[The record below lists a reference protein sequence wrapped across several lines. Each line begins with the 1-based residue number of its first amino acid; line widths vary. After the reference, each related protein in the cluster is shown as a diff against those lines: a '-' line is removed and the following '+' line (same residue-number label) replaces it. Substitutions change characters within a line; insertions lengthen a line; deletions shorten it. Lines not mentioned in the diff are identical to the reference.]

1 MTGWAVRGISMGL
14 VNVVVRLLLGAAV
27 SMWPLSGSALRWVA
41 YALVLLVIIVWAGI
55 DGIRDRRRHP
65 DPDDGEDLTMVWI
78 KAAVV
83 GGLLG
88 GLLSWIVD
96 FFVDFSL
103 GQNGLVFE
111 LTSGAA
117 FTILTIFIAASIAVF
132 AGRQIVNREAKKKLA
147 TSDAE
152 RAHDRQLVN
161 AGQENRSRQG
171 EATQSEPQRSETQR
185 SETQWAS
192 EHGEADTE
200 VFSAVDSDG
209 KPRLDKRGR
218 HGSADGS

>member
-1 MTGWAVRGISMGL
+1 MTGWAVRGIGMAL
-14 VNVVVRLLLGAAV
+14 INVVARLLLGAAV

-41 YALVLLVIIVWAGI
+41 YALVVLVIAVWAGI
-55 DGIRDRRRHP
+55 DGIRDRRRNP
-65 DPDDGEDLTMVWI
+65 DPDKGEDLTMVWL

-83 GGLLG
+83 GGLLA
-88 GLLSWIVD
+88 GLISWIID

-103 GQNGLVFE
+103 GQNGLIFE

-117 FTILTIFIAASIAVF
+117 FTILTVFVVASIAMFV
-132 AGRQIVNREAKKKLA
+132 GRQIVNREAKKKLA

-161 AGQENRSRQG
+161 AGSAERADQANARSQ
-171 EATQSEPQRSETQR
+171 AEPQ
-185 SETQWAS
+185 WAP

-200 VFSAVDSDG
+200 VFSAVDADG
-209 KPRLDKRGR
+209 KPRMDKRGNR

>member
-1 MTGWAVRGISMGL
+1 MTGWAVRGICMGL
-14 VNVVVRLLLGAAV
+14 FNVVVRLLLGAAV

-55 DGIRDRRRHP
+55 DGIRDRRKHP
-65 DPDDGEDLTMVWI
+65 DPDDGEDLTMVWL

-117 FTILTIFIAASIAVF
+117 FTILTIFIAASVAVF
-132 AGRQIVNREAKKKLA
+132 VGRQIVNREAKKKLA

-161 AGQENRSRQG
+161 AGQENRSSQA
-171 EATQSEPQRSETQR
+171 ETARSETPQ

-200 VFSAVDSDG
+200 VFSAVDADG
-209 KPRLDKRGR
+209 KPRLDERGR

>member
-14 VNVVVRLLLGAAV
+14 FNVVVRLLLGAAV

-65 DPDDGEDLTMVWI
+65 DPDDGEDLTMVWL

-88 GLLSWIVD
+88 GLLSWVVD

-117 FTILTIFIAASIAVF
+117 FTILTIFIAASLAVF
-132 AGRQIVNREAKKKLA
+132 VGRQIVNREAKKKLA

-152 RAHDRQLVN
+152 RAHDRELVN
-161 AGQENRSRQG
+161 AGNAERTESGRDDRGRQ
-171 EATQSEPQRSETQR
+171 AEPTRSEQ
-185 SETQWAS
+185 QWAP

-200 VFSAVDSDG
+200 VFSAVDADG
-209 KPRLDKRGR
+209 KPRLDKRGNR
-218 HGSADGS
+218 HGTADGS

>member
-1 MTGWAVRGISMGL
+1 MTGWAVRGIGMAL
-14 VNVVVRLLLGAAV
+14 INVVARLLLGAAV

-41 YALVLLVIIVWAGI
+41 YALVVLVIAVWAGI
-55 DGIRDRRRHP
+55 DGIRDRRRNP
-65 DPDDGEDLTMVWI
+65 DPDKGEDLTMVWL

-83 GGLLG
+83 GGLLA
-88 GLLSWIVD
+88 GLISWIID

-103 GQNGLVFE
+103 GQNGLIFE

-117 FTILTIFIAASIAVF
+117 FTILTVFVVASIAMFV
-132 AGRQIVNREAKKKLA
+132 GRQIVNREAKKKLA

-152 RAHDRQLVN
+152 RAHERQLVN
-161 AGQENRSRQG
+161 AGSAEQADRAGTRSQ
-171 EATQSEPQRSETQR
+171 AEPQ
-185 SETQWAS
+185 WAP

-200 VFSAVDSDG
+200 VFSAVDADG
-209 KPRLDKRGR
+209 KPRMDKRGNR

>member
-1 MTGWAVRGISMGL
+1 M
-14 VNVVVRLLLGAAV
+14 
-27 SMWPLSGSALRWVA
+27 
-41 YALVLLVIIVWAGI
+41 
-55 DGIRDRRRHP
+55 
-65 DPDDGEDLTMVWI
+65 
-78 KAAVV
+78 
-83 GGLLG
+83 
-88 GLLSWIVD
+88 
-96 FFVDFSL
+96 
-103 GQNGLVFE
+103 
-111 LTSGAA
+111 
-117 FTILTIFIAASIAVF
+117 F

-185 SETQWAS
+185 SETQWDS

>member
-1 MTGWAVRGISMGL
+1 MTGWAVRGIGMGL
-14 VNVVVRLLLGAAV
+14 FNVVVRLLLGAAV

-55 DGIRDRRRHP
+55 DGVRDRRKHP
-65 DPDDGEDLTMVWI
+65 DPDNGEDLTMVWL

-103 GQNGLVFE
+103 GQNGLIFE

-117 FTILTIFIAASIAVF
+117 FTVLTIFVTASIAVF
-132 AGRQIVNREAKKKLA
+132 VGRLIVNREAKKKLTA
-147 TSDAE
+147 SDAE

-161 AGQENRSRQG
+161 AGNAGNAEPNR
-171 EATQSEPQRSETQR
+171 AEPQ
-185 SETQWAS
+185 WAA
-192 EHGEADTE
+192 EHDEADTE
-200 VFSAVDSDG
+200 VFSAVDADG
-209 KPRLDKRGR
+209 KPRMDKRSSR
-218 HGSADGS
+218 HGTADGS

>member
-1 MTGWAVRGISMGL
+1 MTGWAVRGIGMGL
-14 VNVVVRLLLGAAV
+14 LNFVVRLLLGAAV
-27 SMWPLSGSALRWVA
+27 STWPLSGSALRWVA

-55 DGIRDRRRHP
+55 DGVRDRRNHP
-65 DPDDGEDLTMVWI
+65 DPDDGQDLTMVWL

-83 GGLLG
+83 A
-88 GLLSWIVD
+88 GLLSGVLSWLTD

-117 FTILTIFIAASIAVF
+117 FTVLTIFIVSTVAVF
-132 AGRQIVNREAKKKLA
+132 VGRFIVNREAKKKVA

-161 AGQENRSRQG
+161 AGSAERAESARDARTT
-171 EATQSEPQRSETQR
+171 EAQP
-185 SETQWAS
+185 QWAA

-200 VFSAVDSDG
+200 VFSAVDADG
-209 KPRLDKRGR
+209 KPRLDKRGNR
-218 HGSADGS
+218 HGTADGS